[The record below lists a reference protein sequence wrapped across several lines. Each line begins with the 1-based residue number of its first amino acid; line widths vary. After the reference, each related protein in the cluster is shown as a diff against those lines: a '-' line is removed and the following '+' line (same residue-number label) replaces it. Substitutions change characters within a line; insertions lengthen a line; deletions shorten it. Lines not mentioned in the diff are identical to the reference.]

1 VNDTPGTSFDLT
13 GRTALITGGGRGIGR
28 TTAAMLAAA
37 GARVVV
43 VDIEPRNL
51 RERWGDG

>member
-1 VNDTPGTSFDLT
+1 
-13 GRTALITGGGRGIGR
+13 
-28 TTAAMLAAA
+28 MAA
-37 GARVVV
+37 GCRSSTNAVVV